1 MKPQHQPVLLDQV
14 IKLLDP
20 RPGDSYLD
28 ATAGFGGHAAAI
40 LERTGKAKAVLVD
53 RDPAATE
60 SLKAQFGDRASIYQA
75 SFSDAT
81 RRLQQE
87 GSQFDLI
94 LLDLGVSSPQFDNPE
109 RGFSFREAGPL
120 DMRMDSSQSLTAAD
134 IVNTYKEADLKRI
147 LSEYGEEHKSG
158 RAARA
163 IVENRP
169 FSDTQHLA
177 EVIRKAVGY
186 SGKIDPATRTFQAI
200 RIEVNGELEQ
210 LKEGLPVM
218 IDLLSEGG
226 RIAVISFHSLEDR
239 IVKNIFKE
247 SDELEILTKKPISGK
262 EFDTSNPRAR
272 SAKLRA
278 ALKLKTKRGG
288 KK

>member
-1 MKPQHQPVLLDQV
+1 MKHQHQPVLIDQV

-20 RPGDSYLD
+20 QPGDSYLD

-40 LERTGKAKAVLVD
+40 LEMTGKAKAVLVD
-53 RDPAATE
+53 RDPAAVE
-60 SLKAQFGDRASIYQA
+60 SLKARFGDRASIYQA
-75 SFSDAT
+75 TFSEVAK
-81 RRLQQE
+81 RLQQE

-94 LLDLGVSSPQFDNPE
+94 LLDAGVSSPQFDNPE

-134 IVNTYKEADLKRI
+134 VVNSYKEADLKRI
-147 LSEYGEEHKSG
+147 LSKYGEEHKSG

-163 IVENRP
+163 IVEHRP
-169 FSDTQHLA
+169 FSDTLRLA

-200 RIEVNGELEQ
+200 RIEVNSELEE
-210 LKEGLPVM
+210 LKEGLPIM
-218 IDLLSEGG
+218 IDLLADRG

-239 IVKNIFKE
+239 IFKNSFKE
-247 SDELEILTKKPISGK
+247 SKELEILTKKPISGK
-262 EFDTSNPRAR
+262 EFDNLNPRAR

-278 ALKLKTKRGG
+278 ALKLNKNKKEG
-288 KK
+288 K

>member
-1 MKPQHQPVLLDQV
+1 MKHQHQPVLIDQV

-20 RPGDSYLD
+20 QPGDSYLD

-40 LERTGKAKAVLVD
+40 LEMTGKAKAVLVD
-53 RDPAATE
+53 RDPAAVE
-60 SLKAQFGDRASIYQA
+60 SLKARFGDRASIYQA
-75 SFSDAT
+75 TFSEVAK
-81 RRLQQE
+81 RLQQE

-94 LLDLGVSSPQFDNPE
+94 LLDAGVSSPQFDNPE

-134 IVNTYKEADLKRI
+134 VVNSYKEADLKRI
-147 LSEYGEEHKSG
+147 LSKYGEEHKSG

-163 IVENRP
+163 IVEHRP
-169 FSDTQHLA
+169 FSDTLRLA

-200 RIEVNGELEQ
+200 RIEVNSELEE
-210 LKEGLPVM
+210 LKEGLPIM
-218 IDLLSEGG
+218 IDLLADRG

-239 IVKNIFKE
+239 I
-247 SDELEILTKKPISGK
+247 
-262 EFDTSNPRAR
+262 
-272 SAKLRA
+272 
-278 ALKLKTKRGG
+278 
-288 KK
+288 